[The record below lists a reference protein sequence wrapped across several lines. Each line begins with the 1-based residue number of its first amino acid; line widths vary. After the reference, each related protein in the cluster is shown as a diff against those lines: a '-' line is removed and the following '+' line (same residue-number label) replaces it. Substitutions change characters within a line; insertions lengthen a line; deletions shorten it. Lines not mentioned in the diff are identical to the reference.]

1 MRRIRRLVQR
11 LVRRP
16 HGGYT
21 ESIALSEIV
30 AESGSP
36 RSEDPAMEDG
46 FTKVFIG
53 GIRYRWVG
61 E

>member
-1 MRRIRRLVQR
+1 MQQIRRLVRQ
-11 LVRRP
+11 P

-30 AESGSP
+30 AESGSR
-36 RSEDPAMEDG
+36 RSEDPAMEDR